1 MVTLLKFLAYKS
13 KATQRS
19 QKPGGFTL
27 IELLVGMILA
37 ALIITPLLGF
47 MVNIMQSDR
56 QEQAKATSEQ
66 EIQAGL
72 EYIARDLDQAVFIYD
87 GAGLAQIQG
96 SLPTV
101 PAGTQGSAVLAFW
114 KRKFLPEAI
123 NVAGGG
129 AGGAGG
135 RDDAYTYSL
144 VAYYLLED
152 TNCNSASTWSC
163 TGRIARVEL
172 QGPIPPGVAP
182 GDYTENIPLFNLS
195 PPAPL
200 ASQPLEQKLN
210 AWPNGAARNYSN
222 IQFPILIDYIDN
234 TPAGAANPNLAV
246 ASCPTTP
253 RNPSVPGDPNYLNR
267 LVPPTA
273 SQTGFYACVDTDKN
287 QAKVFLRG
295 NALARIRAKTD
306 PPEYKDPN
314 DAAAQ
319 QSSYFPSASI
329 QVKGRGF
336 LGDSQD

>member
-13 KATQRS
+13 KATQPS

-47 MVNIMQSDR
+47 MVNILQSDR

-87 GAGLAQIQG
+87 GAGLAQIQDD
-96 SLPTV
+96 LPTA
-101 PAGTQGSAVLAFW
+101 PAGTQGAPVLAFW
-114 KRKFLPEAI
+114 KRKFLPQS
-123 NVAGGG
+123 VAVGG
-129 AGGAGG
+129 A

-144 VAYYLLED
+144 VTYYLLKD
-152 TNCNSASTWSC
+152 TNCSGATWSC

-172 QGPIPPGVAP
+172 LADIPTGVT
-182 GDYTENIPLFNLS
+182 GYTRDIPLFNLS

-210 AWPNGAARNYSN
+210 AWPNGAATNYSN
-222 IQFPILIDYIDN
+222 VQFPILIDYIDN
-234 TPAGAANPNLAV
+234 TPAGAANPNIPV

-253 RNPSVPGDPNYLNR
+253 RNPSVAGAPNYLDR

-295 NALARIRAKTD
+295 NALARIRSKTN
-306 PPEYKDPN
+306 PPEYKDPS

-336 LGDSQD
+336 LGDNQDQ